1 MQIYPKYIYK
11 DLRFHPYSTI
21 HAIAC
26 STETVGLQG
35 SNPQPAAARPDR
47 PKGTS
52 TVGLGAALPWQPDCT
67 AGQVGLGA
75 AGSASQSRSRLNGN
89 IHSDC
94 RCIMMNEMILQGLE
108 TPLLSYRRSAASAGQ
123 PAPSDGDRLGLS
135 ASDCPAAAT
144 LTPRPVSQTSDFT
157 ESQPGPPG
165 AGAGTRSGPRLRA
178 AAKFPSWP

>member
-1 MQIYPKYIYK
+1 
-11 DLRFHPYSTI
+11 
-21 HAIAC
+21 
-26 STETVGLQG
+26 
-35 SNPQPAAARPDR
+35 
-47 PKGTS
+47 
-52 TVGLGAALPWQPDCT
+52 
-67 AGQVGLGA
+67 
-75 AGSASQSRSRLNGN
+75 
-89 IHSDC
+89 
-94 RCIMMNEMILQGLE
+94 MNEKILQGLE

-178 AAKFPSWP
+178 AAKFPSWPEEMQHFDGDFRRFQEDALPCIGNSSRICCVVVFYHILADQIVCIERFLYFFSVASYCSSCCIDLFTEEMPAPGAMTT